1 MSKALG
7 IAAQEAIQKPGRRGW
22 ASPQRPEAMGLC
34 GRPSLTPNWAGKE
47 EAGAVGCGP
56 QNPVILT
63 SSWTPGPSQNLP
75 NEGHSGET
83 CCFPRSFL
91 AAFLIQVYIRKLC
104 ESVRRAEGAA
114 LWGHRSPSGAAQTRS
129 QKTPAPSVS
138 REAKFGWS
146 LSSCRVSMSVPSA
159 TDSSYKQS
167 LLPLK
172 WQRKPWKDPEKV
184 QENTYST
191 ELELSE
197 RLLRVQLNSSR
208 LISRHPQCG
217 LSWLGKC
224 RFAQHLSKVFPKV
237 TMSTSDG
244 ESVGLL
250 QERNVFEVL
259 SYLSV

>member
-1 MSKALG
+1 MNLSGGLRELPCG
-7 IAAQEAIQKPGRRGW
+7 AAGPPQEWHRQEARKPLL
-22 ASPQRPEAMGLC
+22 PQLPGE
-34 GRPSLTPNWAGKE
+34 PSLAG
-47 EAGAVGCGP
+47 
-56 QNPVILT
+56 
-63 SSWTPGPSQNLP
+63 
-75 NEGHSGET
+75 
-83 CCFPRSFL
+83 
-91 AAFLIQVYIRKLC
+91 
-104 ESVRRAEGAA
+104 
-114 LWGHRSPSGAAQTRS
+114 
-129 QKTPAPSVS
+129 
-138 REAKFGWS
+138 

-172 WQRKPWKDPEKV
+172 WQSKPWKDPEKV

-197 RLLRVQLNSSR
+197 GLLRVQLNSSR
-208 LISRHPQCG
+208 LISRHPQCE